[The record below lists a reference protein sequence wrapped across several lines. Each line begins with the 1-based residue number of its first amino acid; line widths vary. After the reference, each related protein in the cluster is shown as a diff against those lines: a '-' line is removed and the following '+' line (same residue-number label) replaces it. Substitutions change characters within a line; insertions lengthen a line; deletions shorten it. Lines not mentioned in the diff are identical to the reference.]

1 MRCPAKSLFGAPLP
15 LTLRSAG
22 VAVGLLLLLGFA
34 LPGSVWAEE
43 EKTSEDSLRVFSGES
58 TPGSPESLLNKYLLQ
73 QVAEAEAKIQQTAK
87 GLTSEAELKR
97 WQEDLRTNFLSALG
111 ALPERTPLN
120 AKVTGTVERDGYTVE
135 KVLFESRPHHYVTG
149 ALFLP
154 DPEKFKPPY
163 PGILIPCGHSATG
176 KGIEAYQRGAVLSA
190 ANGMAAFLFDPIDQG
205 ERMQRLNEQGKPML
219 QGTGGHNHTGVSA
232 IPLGWNTATFRVW
245 DGMRALDYLA
255 SRPEVDAE
263 KLGCMGNSGGGTLTS
278 FLTALDPRI
287 QSSSPSCYIT
297 TLRKVCESI
306 GPQDAEQNIFGQL
319 AFGMDHA
326 EFMLMRAPIP
336 VRLCAA
342 KRDFFPIEGTR
353 EAFARIKGVHQQ
365 LGFDSRITLVE
376 HDATHGWA
384 EPLRVAAV
392 DWMRFWLRGEDQIE
406 VPSEDD
412 MGIGEQDIL
421 VTEKG
426 QVMLLP
432 EARNVYDLMRDESR
446 RLAIARNKAANRDL
460 RAAVR
465 ARAGIRAL
473 NDLPSPKVEV
483 VGKIE
488 RDWGVI
494 EKLTLEVLP
503 GVPLPA
509 LRYVPKQA
517 KGNPVLLAHGQGKQ
531 AASEEAEALAKQSRM
546 VLAIDLTAMGEL
558 EGSGKRFYGSSIKDE
573 SDAMIAYL
581 LGKSLVGI
589 RAEDLLAAARYL
601 TTQQEGTKSVELI
614 ATGWATTPALHAA
627 VAEPELF
634 AKTSL
639 RERTKT
645 WGEVIA
651 EEDRHRFSDLVHGAL
666 HDYDL
671 DDLAESLK

>member
-1 MRCPAKSLFGAPLP
+1 MPHPAKSPFGPALRLAIGLF
-15 LTLRSAG
+15 
-22 VAVGLLLLLGFA
+22 LLGFVSTVPV
-34 LPGSVWAEE
+34 LAEE
-43 EKTSEDSLRVFSGES
+43 EKTVEDPLRVLTDES
-58 TPGSPESLLNKYLLQ
+58 SPESLLNKYLLQ
-73 QVAEAEAKIQQTAK
+73 QVAEAEANIQQTAK
-87 GLTSEAELKR
+87 GLKSEEALKH
-97 WQEDLRTNFLSALG
+97 WQADLRTNFLNALG
-111 ALPERTPLN
+111 DLPERTPLN

-154 DPEKFKPPY
+154 DPKKFKPPY

-190 ANGMAAFLFDPIDQG
+190 VNGMAAFLFDPIDQG
-205 ERMQRLNEQGKPML
+205 ERMQRLDDKGKPRL

-297 TLRKVCESI
+297 TLRQVCESI
-306 GPQDAEQNIFGQL
+306 GPQDAEQNIYGQL
-319 AFGMDHA
+319 GFGMDHA

-365 LGFDSRITLVE
+365 MGFDGRVTLVE

-406 VPSEDD
+406 IPSEED

-432 EARNVYDLMRDESR
+432 DARNVYDLMRDESD
-446 RLAIARNKAANRDL
+446 RLATARNLAHRDL
-460 RAAVR
+460 RSAVR
-465 ARAGIRAL
+465 ARAGIRSL
-473 NDLPSPKVEV
+473 NDLPSPKVEI

-517 KGNPVLLAHGQGKQ
+517 EGSPVLLAHGQGKQ
-531 AASEEAEALAKQSRM
+531 ATSEEAEVLAKQGRM

-558 EGSGKRFYGSSIKDE
+558 AGSGKRFYGSSIKDE

-601 TTQQEGTKSVELI
+601 TTGQEGTESVELI

-627 VAEPELF
+627 VAEPKLF
-634 AKTSL
+634 SKTTL
-639 RERTKT
+639 RDRTKT
-645 WGEVIA
+645 WSEVIA
-651 EEDRHRFSDLVHGAL
+651 QEDRHRFSDLVHGAL
-666 HDYDL
+666 RDYDL
-671 DDLAESLK
+671 DDLAAAVE

>member
-1 MRCPAKSLFGAPLP
+1 MPCPAEIQFGLVV
-15 LTLRSAG
+15 RSARIACG
-22 VAVGLLLLLGFA
+22 FLLLITTA
-34 LPGSVWAEE
+34 LPGQVWAEE
-43 EKTSEDSLRVFSGES
+43 TKTEEGALRVLTAEA
-58 TPGSPESLLNKYLLQ
+58 SPELFLNKHLLQ
-73 QVAEAEAKIQQTAK
+73 QVAEAESQIKQTAA
-87 GLTSEAELKR
+87 GLKSEAELKH
-97 WQEDLRTNFLSALG
+97 WQEDLRTNFLNALG
-111 ALPERTPLN
+111 ELPERTPLN

-135 KVLFESRPHHYVTG
+135 KVLFESRPKHFVTG

-176 KGIEAYQRGAVLSA
+176 KGIDAYQRGAVLSA
-190 ANGMAAFLFDPIDQG
+190 VNGMAAFVFDPIDQG
-205 ERMQRLNEQGKPML
+205 ERMQRLNEQGKPRL

-255 SRPEVDAE
+255 ARPEVDAE
-263 KLGCMGNSGGGTLTS
+263 QLGCMGNSGGGTLTS
-278 FLTALDPRI
+278 FLTALDTRI
-287 QSSSPSCYIT
+287 KSSSPSCYIT
-297 TLRKVCESI
+297 TLRQVCESI

-319 AFGMDHA
+319 GFGMDHA
-326 EFMLMRAPIP
+326 EFMLMQAPIP

-365 LGFDSRITLVE
+365 MGFEGRITLVE

-406 VPSEDD
+406 VPSEED
-412 MGIGEQDIL
+412 MGIGEQDIV
-421 VTEKG
+421 VTDKG
-426 QVMLLP
+426 QVMHLAG
-432 EARNVYDLMRDESR
+432 ARNVYDLMRDESD
-446 RLAIARNKAANRDL
+446 RLATTRAESTSRDL

-465 ARAGIRAL
+465 ARAGIRSL
-473 NDLPSPKVEV
+473 KDLPSPKVEIL
-483 VGKIE
+483 GKIE
-488 RDWGVI
+488 RDWGMI
-494 EKLTLEVLP
+494 EKMTLEILP

-509 LRYVPKQA
+509 LRYAPKQA
-517 KGNPVLLAHGQGKQ
+517 EGSPVLLADGQGKQ
-531 AASEEAEALAKQSRM
+531 ATAEEAEKLAQQGRM

-589 RAEDLLAAARYL
+589 RAEDLLAAARYV
-601 TTQQEGTKSVELI
+601 TSQQEGAESVELI

-634 AKTSL
+634 AKTTL
-639 RERTKT
+639 RDRTKT
-645 WGEVIA
+645 WSEVISQ
-651 EEDRHRFSDLVHGAL
+651 EDRHRFSDLVHGAL

-671 DDLAESLK
+671 DDLAAAVE

>member
-1 MRCPAKSLFGAPLP
+1 MPCAAKFHWNPTAG
-15 LTLRSAG
+15 SAG
-22 VAVGLLLLLGFA
+22 AIVGLILLMLTTA
-34 LPGSVWAEE
+34 PGYVWAEE
-43 EKTSEDSLRVFSGES
+43 EKTADDSFQVLSSE
-58 TPGSPESLLNKYLLQ
+58 PSPELLLNKYLLQ
-73 QVAEAEAKIQQTAK
+73 EVAEAESQIKQTAQ
-87 GLTSEAELKR
+87 GLKSEAELKR
-97 WQEDLRTNFLSALG
+97 WQTDMRTNFLTALG
-111 ALPERTPLN
+111 ELPERTPLN
-120 AKVTGTVERDGYTVE
+120 AKVTGTVERNGYTVE
-135 KVLFESRPHHYVTG
+135 KVLFESRPRHYVTG

-190 ANGMAAFLFDPIDQG
+190 VNGMAAFVFDPIDQG
-205 ERMQRLNEQGKPML
+205 ERMQRLNEQGKPRL

-245 DGMRALDYLA
+245 DGIRALDYLA

-287 QSSSPSCYIT
+287 ISSSPSCYIT
-297 TLRKVCESI
+297 TLRRVCESI
-306 GPQDAEQNIFGQL
+306 GPQDAEQNIYGQL

-326 EFMLMRAPIP
+326 EFMLMRAPLP

-342 KRDFFPIEGTR
+342 QRDFFPIEGTR

-365 LGFDSRITLVE
+365 LGFDGRITLVE

-392 DWMRFWLRGEDQIE
+392 DWMRFWLRGEEQIE
-406 VPSEDD
+406 VPSEED
-412 MGIGEQDIL
+412 MGIGEKDIL

-446 RLAIARNKAANRDL
+446 RLANARNIAHRDL

-465 ARAGIRAL
+465 ARAGIRSL
-473 NDLPSPKVEV
+473 DDLSSPKVEV

-488 RDWGVI
+488 HDWGVI

-517 KGNPVLLAHGQGKQ
+517 EGRPVLLAHGLGKQ
-531 AASEEAEALAKQSRM
+531 AVSEEAEALAKQSRM

-589 RAEDLLAAARYL
+589 RAEDLLSAARYL
-601 TTQQEGTKSVELI
+601 TAEQEGAESVELI

-627 VAEPELF
+627 VAEPQLF
-634 AKTSL
+634 AKTTL
-639 RERTKT
+639 RDRTKT
-645 WGEVIA
+645 WSEVIA
-651 EEDRHRFSDLVHGAL
+651 QEDRHRFSDLVHGAL

-671 DDLAESLK
+671 DDLAAAVK